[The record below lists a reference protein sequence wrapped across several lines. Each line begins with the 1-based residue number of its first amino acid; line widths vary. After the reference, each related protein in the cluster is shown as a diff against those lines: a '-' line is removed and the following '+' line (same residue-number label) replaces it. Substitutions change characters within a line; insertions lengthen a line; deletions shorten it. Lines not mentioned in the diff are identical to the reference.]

1 MAQTRK
7 RRTAEQWASL
17 VAGWR
22 QSGLT
27 ANEYGTRHGVSP
39 KTLGWWGSELKR
51 RDGKR
56 GVSTR
61 HGGRKADPVRLEFV
75 PLTVAESSLVRSR
88 LSVTHESGFTVVI
101 EGGVDGEALSA
112 VLSAVRS
119 C

>member
-1 MAQTRK
+1 MAQTMK

-27 ANEYGTRHGVSP
+27 ASEYGRRHGLSP
-39 KTLGWWGSELKR
+39 KTLGWWASELKR
-51 RDGKR
+51 REGQGR
-56 GVSTR
+56 GLKQ
-61 HGGRKADPVRLEFV
+61 GGRKTVERRAEFV
-75 PLTVAESSLVRSR
+75 PLKVAEPSPRR
-88 LSVTHESGFTVVI
+88 GGLSVTHDSGFTVVI
-101 EGGVDGEALSA
+101 EGEVDAGALAA